1 MEKKWNL
8 QDIKPAEKRRAPT
21 RMVRRVEPEEE
32 SVSEMSPA
40 PSRVR
45 SDSARK
51 KGGKSLW
58 IGVTVV
64 MSVVILGFA
73 IAALTG
79 GATVTVHPK
88 FREPTI
94 NSVVEGKKQAGSGEL
109 AFELMNLEAEG
120 EREVTAAGQEDVEEQ
135 ATGRITIYKTTVG
148 AERLIKNTRFEGPG
162 GLIFRVTES
171 VEVPGAKTDSQGKT
185 VPGSVTA
192 DVFADQSGSQYNLSA
207 GSKFTVPGFKEND
220 LMELFN
226 SIYAENQ
233 TAFSGGHVGPR
244 FIIDDAE
251 LKTATDSLR
260 NELTEALKS
269 RVANSRP
276 AGFIL
281 FDSGITFSYEAMPS
295 EDLGNGRVKIKEK
308 TILHAPMF
316 KNEDLAAYIAG
327 ATVPGYD
334 GEPVRIEDPA
344 ALSFEYATPYDPS
357 NPDSIS
363 FKLLGKPR
371 IVWTFDSEKLKAD
384 LAGGNQTS
392 LNAVLSGYPAIEKAT
407 AKIRPFWRRAFP
419 DDAAEIVIKEV
430 VGDETQ

>member
-8 QDIKPAEKRRAPT
+8 QDIKPAEKRRAPS
-21 RMVRRVEPEEE
+21 RPIRRAEPEEE
-32 SVSEMSPA
+32 PMTSVAPPRKRASEGNG
-40 PSRVR
+40 
-45 SDSARK
+45 K
-51 KGGKSLW
+51 KGRKGLW
-58 IGVTVV
+58 AGVLVVATVIIIGF
-64 MSVVILGFA
+64 G

-94 NSVVEGKKQAGSGEL
+94 NSVVEGKRQAGTGEL
-109 AFELMNLEAEG
+109 AFEMMNLEAEG
-120 EREVTAAGQEDVEEQ
+120 EREVTATGQEEVEEQ
-135 ATGRITIYKTTVG
+135 ATGRITIYKSTSG
-148 AERLIKNTRFEGPG
+148 SERLIKNTRFEGPG

-171 VEVPGAKTDSQGKT
+171 VEVPGSTTDGQGKT

-192 DVFADQSGSQYNLSA
+192 EVFADQAGSQYNLPV

-220 LMELFN
+220 LMELYN
-226 SIYAENQ
+226 AIYAENQ
-233 TAFSGGHVGPR
+233 SSFSGGHVGPR

-251 LKTATDSLR
+251 LKAATDSLR
-260 NELTEALKS
+260 GELIEALKS
-269 RVANSRP
+269 RVANQRP
-276 AGFIL
+276 AGFVL
-281 FDSGITFSYEAMPS
+281 FDSGITFSHEALPS

-316 KNEDLAAYIAG
+316 KNEDLATYIAG
-327 ATVPGYD
+327 ATVPGYE
-334 GEPVRIEDPA
+334 GEPVRIEDPTT
-344 ALSFEYATPYDPS
+344 LSFEYATPYDPS

-371 IVWTFDSEKLKAD
+371 IVWTFDAEKLKTD

-419 DDAAEIVIKEV
+419 DDQAEIVIKEV
-430 VGDETQ
+430 VGEESE